1 MRIGYTRDEI
11 GRLDISA
18 LSAEEDEFTAERWT
32 EFQRRTG
39 EDGMQLF
46 PWRVRHRDGTLF
58 WVEVSLMRAPIDES
72 ERILVLMHDITHSK
86 SLEQELRDMLTYQQA
101 LNKMLEET
109 HGQLLQSG
117 KMASVGQLAA
127 GIAHEINNPIG
138 FIKANVGSLRTYTE
152 GCFRLIDAYE
162 RENGTHAETIRR
174 LRAELDYDF
183 LREDCPAMIRET
195 IDGIER
201 VRKIVL
207 DLRDF
212 SHIDNDEWEFADLHR
227 GIEST
232 LNVVWNELKYKAD
245 VIRDYGELPLVQC
258 LPGQINQVVMNLLIN
273 AAHAIPERGQI
284 HVRTGRDGDEV
295 WIEVADTGC
304 EISPANLSRVFDPF
318 FTTKPVG
325 KGTGLGLSLSYGIMK
340 KHRGR
345 ISVESTEGQGSR
357 FRMHLP
363 IEHRETQVTG

>member
-1 MRIGYTRDEI
+1 
-11 GRLDISA
+11 
-18 LSAEEDEFTAERWT
+18 
-32 EFQRRTG
+32 
-39 EDGMQLF
+39 
-46 PWRVRHRDGTLF
+46 
-58 WVEVSLMRAPIDES
+58 
-72 ERILVLMHDITHSK
+72 
-86 SLEQELRDMLTYQQA
+86 
-101 LNKMLEET
+101 
-109 HGQLLQSG
+109 
-117 KMASVGQLAA
+117 
-127 GIAHEINNPIG
+127 
-138 FIKANVGSLRTYTE
+138 
-152 GCFRLIDAYE
+152 
-162 RENGTHAETIRR
+162 
-174 LRAELDYDF
+174 
-183 LREDCPAMIRET
+183 MIRET

-212 SHIDNDEWEFADLHR
+212 SHIDNDEWEFADLHC

-245 VIRDYGELPLVQC
+245 VIRDCGELPLVQC